1 MWVIGLTGGIGSGK
15 SSVARWLA
23 QHDIPVLDADRTV
36 HDLLARDPKT
46 IQAVSDVWGMEVV
59 ASNGEINRRVLGRKV
74 FTDSAARQHL
84 EKILHPRVA
93 EHMKEQQAFL
103 EREGRKICVW
113 DVPLLFEAG
122 FDRWVDEV
130 WVVWVPRA
138 VQLERV
144 MSRDKMTRNEV
155 ELRIQAQLPL
165 ENKVGQAQIIIDNSG
180 SWEDTEDQLSRE
192 LVRIKGEHHL

>member
-23 QHDIPVLDADRTV
+23 LQDIPVLDADRTV
-36 HDLLARDPKT
+36 HHLLARDPKT
-46 IQAVSDVWGMEVV
+46 IQAVSEVWGMEVI
-59 ASNGEINRRVLGRKV
+59 ASNGEIDRRVLGRKV
-74 FTDSAARQHL
+74 FADSAARQRL

-93 EHMKEQQAFL
+93 ENMKEQQAVL
-103 EREGRKICVW
+103 ERAGQRICVW

-122 FDRWVDEV
+122 FNRWVDEV

-165 ENKVGQAQIIIDNSG
+165 EDKVGQAQIIIDNSG

-192 LVRIKGEHHL
+192 LVRIKEEHHL